1 MSVPGWRS
9 YVWDLDVE
17 GMTGL
22 WWREGGR
29 EAERRGEDGKLLQ
42 LMIYNW
48 VIWWCS
54 QTGGALDFNSVNAL
68 GGAGNKG
75 LWGFISNPS
84 CFYFSFF
91 PLKER
96 FLLESLLSFTFGLW
110 EEEAFCR
117 IIIIKKTGS
126 GYDNTIKFGAM
137 NHFRV
142 DHQEWPLPRY
152 HLIKI
157 SN

>member
-9 YVWDLDVE
+9 HVWDLDGE

-22 WWREGGR
+22 WWRREGGR

-54 QTGGALDFNSVNAL
+54 QTGGALDFNSINAL
-68 GGAGNKG
+68 GWAGNKG
-75 LWGFISNPS
+75 LRGFISNLS

-96 FLLESLLSFTFGLW
+96 VITQLHIQSVGGRSFLSNNNNN
-110 EEEAFCR
+110 
-117 IIIIKKTGS
+117 KKTGS
-126 GYDNTIKFGAM
+126 EYDNTIKFGTM
-137 NHFRV
+137 NHFIV
-142 DHQEWPLPRY
+142 DHQERPLPRC